1 MSSTITCPKCGHQQT
16 NAIECEACGL
26 LFRKYAQAQERNKP
40 PVMAEDN
47 TAATGK
53 RSQLPMLT
61 GAALLLIAL
70 SAGVTWFMLQGRLTK
85 QPAVAQQVP
94 MPQAQE
100 QSPATVT
107 PQPAAEGQAQRQP
120 TQPPPQTVQEQ
131 KTAATI
137 ERAKDGTVAIETPL
151 VKGSGFFI
159 TDSTIVTNKHVIAPD
174 KNQVTEVRRQVET
187 GRKLIDLEQ
196 QKLAEAR
203 QRLAQ
208 MANGPT
214 RQQLV
219 ILLQEKERQLAEILP
234 RQQEAEAQLKKMEQ
248 RTSTSDIKIFFADG
262 SESSASS
269 TQISPNRDLAL
280 ITLYTSKA
288 VVLQPAGKAGSL
300 HQGDRVYA
308 IGNPVGLRNTVT
320 AGIFSGYR
328 QHKETGE
335 VMLQTDAAINPGNSG
350 GPLIDEQGRV
360 HGINTLGGR
369 TTEGIGFAIPI
380 EEVFKEFSITPPG
393 R

>member
-1 MSSTITCPKCGHQQT
+1 MSSTTTCPKCGHQQA
-16 NAIECEACGL
+16 NAFECKSCGL
-26 LFRKYAQAQERNKP
+26 LFRKYAQAQERSKQP
-40 PVMAEDN
+40 IVAQEEPAP
-47 TAATGK
+47 TGK
-53 RSQLPMLT
+53 RSPLPMLV

-70 SAGVTWFMLQGRLTK
+70 TAGVTMYLLQGPPSQHQAPVATSTPAMQDQQTTPSAMTS
-85 QPAVAQQVP
+85 QPTSQPLRPTPPPSQA
-94 MPQAQE
+94 AQE
-100 QSPATVT
+100 QS
-107 PQPAAEGQAQRQP
+107 
-120 TQPPPQTVQEQ
+120 
-131 KTAATI
+131 TAATI

-159 TDSTIVTNKHVIAPD
+159 TDTTIVTNKHVIAPD
-174 KNQVTEVRRQVET
+174 KTQVAEVRRQVDT
-187 GRKLIDLEQ
+187 SRKLIDLEQ
-196 QKLAEAR
+196 QKLAELR

-208 MANGPT
+208 MANGPA

-219 ILLQEKERQLAEILP
+219 ILLQEKERQLNEILP
-234 RQQEAEAQLKKMEQ
+234 RQQEAEAQLRKMEQ

-269 TQISPNRDLAL
+269 TQISTKRDLAL

-288 VVLQPAGKAGSL
+288 VVLQPAGKIGSL
-300 HQGDRVYA
+300 HQGDKVYA

-335 VMLQTDAAINPGNSG
+335 VMLQTDAAINHGNSG
-350 GPLIDEQGRV
+350 GPLIDEHGRV

-369 TTEGIGFAIPI
+369 DTEGIGFAIPI
-380 EEVFKEFSITPPG
+380 EEVFKEFSITPPQG
-393 R
+393 

>member
-1 MSSTITCPKCGHQQT
+1 M
-16 NAIECEACGL
+16 ECEACGL
-26 LFRKYAQAQERNKP
+26 LFSKYAQAQERSKQP
-40 PVMAEDN
+40 IVTQEEPAV
-47 TAATGK
+47 TGK
-53 RSQLPMLT
+53 RSPLPMLI
-61 GAALLLIAL
+61 GAALVLVAL
-70 SAGVTWFMLQGRLTK
+70 TAGVTMVLLQGPSPQHQAPVATSTPAMHDQQTTPAAVTA
-85 QPAVAQQVP
+85 QPASLPLRPPPPPSQA
-94 MPQAQE
+94 AQE
-100 QSPATVT
+100 QT
-107 PQPAAEGQAQRQP
+107 
-120 TQPPPQTVQEQ
+120 
-131 KTAATI
+131 TAATI

-174 KNQVTEVRRQVET
+174 KNQVAEVRHQVDT
-187 GRKLIDLEQ
+187 SRKLIELEQ
-196 QKLAEAR
+196 QKLAELR

-219 ILLQEKERQLAEILP
+219 ILLHEKERQVAEILP
-234 RQQEAEAQLKKMEQ
+234 RLQEAEARLRKMEE
-248 RTSTSDIKIFFADG
+248 RPSTSDIKIFFADG

-269 TQISPNRDLAL
+269 TQLSPKRDLAL

-288 VVLQPAGKAGSL
+288 VVLQPASKSGSL
-300 HQGDRVYA
+300 NQGDKVFA

-350 GPLIDEQGRV
+350 GPLIDERGRV

-369 TTEGIGFAIPI
+369 DTEGIGFAIPI
-380 EEVFKEFSITPPG
+380 EEVFKEFSITPPKG
-393 R
+393 

>member
-40 PVMAEDN
+40 LVMAEDD
-47 TAATGK
+47 TPATGK
-53 RSQLPMLT
+53 RSPLPRRI

-70 SAGVTWFMLQGRLTK
+70 TAGGTWFMLQGRLTK
-85 QPAVAQQVP
+85 QPAVAQQVLLS
-94 MPQAQE
+94 QAQE
-100 QSPATVT
+100 QPLGTVT
-107 PQPAAEGQAQRQP
+107 PQPAVQ
-120 TQPPPQTVQEQ
+120 TQQQTPPPSQAVQELT
-131 KTAATI
+131 TAATI
-137 ERAKDGTVAIETPL
+137 ERAKDGTVAIETPWG
-151 VKGSGFFI
+151 KGSGFFI

-174 KNQVTEVRRQVET
+174 KNQVAEVRRQVET

-196 QKLAEAR
+196 QKLADAR
-203 QRLAQ
+203 QKLTQ
-208 MANGPT
+208 MANGPA

-234 RQQEAEAQLKKMEQ
+234 RQVDAEDRLHKMEA
-248 RTSTSDIKIFFADG
+248 RTSASDIKIFFADG

-269 TQISPNRDLAL
+269 TQISPQRDLAL

-288 VVLQPAGKAGSL
+288 VVLQPAGKTGSL
-300 HQGDRVYA
+300 NQGDKVFTV
-308 IGNPVGLRNTVT
+308 GNPVGLRNTVT
-320 AGIFSGYR
+320 AGVFSGYR

-350 GPLIDEQGRV
+350 GPLIDEHGRV
-360 HGINTLGGR
+360 HGINTMIIR
-369 TTEGIGFAIPI
+369 DTQGIGFAIPI

>member
-1 MSSTITCPKCGHQQT
+1 M
-16 NAIECEACGL
+16 ECESCGL
-26 LFRKYAQAQERNKP
+26 LFRKYAQAQERSKQP
-40 PVMAEDN
+40 IVAQEEP
-47 TAATGK
+47 AATGK
-53 RSQLPMLT
+53 RSPLPMLV

-70 SAGVTWFMLQGRLTK
+70 TAGVTMVLLQGPPSQHQAPVATSTPAMQDQQTTPSAMTS
-85 QPAVAQQVP
+85 QPTSQPLRPTPPPSQS
-94 MPQAQE
+94 AQE
-100 QSPATVT
+100 QS
-107 PQPAAEGQAQRQP
+107 
-120 TQPPPQTVQEQ
+120 
-131 KTAATI
+131 TAATI

-159 TDSTIVTNKHVIAPD
+159 TDTTIVTNKHVIAPD
-174 KNQVTEVRRQVET
+174 KTQVAEVRRQVDT
-187 GRKLIDLEQ
+187 SRKLIDLEQ
-196 QKLAEAR
+196 QKLAELR

-208 MANGPT
+208 MANGPA

-219 ILLQEKERQLAEILP
+219 ILLQEKERQLSEILP
-234 RQQEAEAQLKKMEQ
+234 RQQEAEAQLRKMEQ

-269 TQISPNRDLAL
+269 TQISTNRDLAL

-288 VVLQPAGKAGSL
+288 VVLQPAGKIGSL
-300 HQGDRVYA
+300 HQGDKVYA

-335 VMLQTDAAINPGNSG
+335 VMLQTDAAINHSNSG
-350 GPLIDEQGRV
+350 GPLIDEHGRV

-369 TTEGIGFAIPI
+369 DTEGIGFAIPI
-380 EEVFKEFSITPPG
+380 EEVFKEFSITPPQG
-393 R
+393 

>member
-1 MSSTITCPKCGHQQT
+1 MSSTNICPKCGHQQA

-26 LFRKYAQAQERNKP
+26 LFRKFAQAQERNKP
-40 PVMAEDN
+40 PVMAVDEIPV
-47 TAATGK
+47 TSK
-53 RSQLPMLT
+53 RSRVPMLI

-70 SAGVTWFMLQGRLTK
+70 SAGATWFILQGRLAN
-85 QPAVAQQVP
+85 QQAVTQNTPLPQV
-94 MPQAQE
+94 QE
-100 QSPATVT
+100 HTPATVT
-107 PQPAAEGQAQRQP
+107 AQSAAQTQRQTP
-120 TQPPPQTVQEQ
+120 PPPQAAQEQ
-131 KTAATI
+131 TTDATI
-137 ERAKDGTVAIETPL
+137 ERAKDGTVAIETPW

-159 TDSTIVTNKHVIAPD
+159 TDSTIVTNKHVITRD
-174 KNQVTEVRRQVET
+174 NNQVAEVRRQVET

-196 QKLAEAR
+196 QKLADAR
-203 QRLAQ
+203 QRLGQ
-208 MANGPT
+208 MTNGPA

-219 ILLQEKERQLAEILP
+219 ILLQEKERQLVEILP
-234 RQQEAEAQLKKMEQ
+234 RQQEAEAQLRIMEQ
-248 RTSTSDIKIFFADG
+248 HPSTSDIKIFFADG

-288 VVLQPAGKAGSL
+288 VVLQPAGTIGSL
-300 HQGDRVYA
+300 HQGDKVFA
-308 IGNPVGLRNTVT
+308 IGNPKGLRNTVT

-335 VMLQTDAAINPGNSG
+335 VLLQTDAAINPGNSG
-350 GPLIDEQGRV
+350 GPLIDERGRV

-369 TTEGIGFAIPI
+369 DTEGIAFAIPI
-380 EEVFKEFSITPPG
+380 DEVFKEFSITPPP